1 MTLQRTVAL
10 VALILSVIWYR
21 SGDVI
26 KNSILFKST
35 FPVGY
40 VAKSNYAT
48 DCLPIGNPTDTP
60 EESLKYCEDI
70 AFWEILDNTGKAEQR
85 LLLASCDPGRKS
97 WNTVMGP
104 LHDPKPHGALWVH
117 VPPERGS
124 SSTPTKAQRITL
136 KNYPEGHDFHPLGLE
151 IYPSYGGNSSN
162 LYVINHSRERTVIE
176 QFLLNPA
183 DPTTATH
190 IRTLTSPYFISPNSL
205 TLTSPDSFYVSN
217 DHLFTRRLPILGHFL
232 PIIESI
238 LALPLSF
245 VSHINLSPPSSSN
258 DDAIIIKHTFAALF
272 LPFPNGISLSP
283 SGTQVALALTSQNKV
298 LFYERDPATNVLT
311 KRTHTIPVPFCPD
324 NVRWTHGGTDDEL
337 IVTGHPHFPS
347 ITAVAANKT
356 GAASASW
363 VVSIH
368 PNDNTAD
375 KLTGRGEF
383 DLDAPVSASSKI
395 SGWSMTTLFQS
406 DGSEEGLMTSSTAL
420 KDPKSGVLYV
430 SGLYDE
436 RGVVMCRSA

>member
-1 MTLQRTVAL
+1 LFLQ
-10 VALILSVIWYR
+10 SVIWYR

-26 KNSILFKST
+26 QNSILFKSD

-40 VAKSNYAT
+40 VAKSSYAT
-48 DCLPIGNPTDTP
+48 DCFPIGNPTDTP

-70 AFWEILDNTGKAEQR
+70 AFWDLLDNAGKAEQR
-85 LLLASCDPGRKS
+85 LLLASCDPGRRS

-124 SSTPTKAQRITL
+124 SSAPTKAQRITL

-162 LYVINHSRERTVIE
+162 LYVINHARERSVIE
-176 QFLLNPA
+176 QFLLNPS

-217 DHLFTRRLPILGHFL
+217 DHLFTRRLPILGLFL

-245 VSHINLSPPSSSN
+245 VSHIDLSSPSSN
-258 DDAIIIKHTFAALF
+258 DDTILKHTFASLF

-283 SGTQVALALTSQNKV
+283 SGTQVALAVTSQNKV

-311 KRTHTIPVPFCPD
+311 KRTHAVAVPFCPD
-324 NVRWTHGGTDDEL
+324 NVRWTHGTDEL

-347 ITAVAANKT
+347 INAVVANTK

-363 VVSIH
+363 VVSIN
-368 PNDNTAD
+368 PNDAGD

-383 DLDAPVSASSKI
+383 DLDAPVPASSKV

-406 DGSEEGLMTSSTAL
+406 DGSEGGLMTSSTAL

-436 RGVVMCRSA
+436 RGVVMCRSVE